1 MSGIRIWTLQSIEAF
16 KVLNGLNQ
24 NHAETDSTDT
34 QKGIEGYQRSLDSD
48 VMNQKY
54 QQAEHCGRITENV
67 DDNALTALCFDE
79 LTIVCH
85 SLFYTVQFG
94 IRKYSEC
101 AIHRQKQEKQG
112 TDYAR
117 IVY

>member
-1 MSGIRIWTLQSIEAF
+1 M
-16 KVLNGLNQ
+16 NQ

-34 QKGIEGYQRSLDSD
+34 QKGIEGYRRSFDSD
-48 VMNQKY
+48 VVNQKY

-85 SLFYTVQFG
+85 SLFFILFSLAYENTLNVQFTAKNKKSREL
-94 IRKYSEC
+94 IMLESFIKRE
-101 AIHRQKQEKQG
+101 
-112 TDYAR
+112 
-117 IVY
+117 